1 MTTARIPRPD
11 VQLLL
16 AGAALTFATGIVAA
30 GPRGPLVLTALA
42 GLAFFVGTAACFVV
56 APHLAV
62 AATIPLFAL
71 LPTIRA
77 LAIPSIGPLK
87 DAVTAAAALA
97 LLVVA
102 VRAREQGKAWLDRRL
117 GLAIAFLLALYVVNI
132 GGLVNGTAFT
142 SGWMHGVR
150 LVDGAPDPA
159 PRRSGHRR
167 SANVALGLGVAR
179 RDGGHRARCTG
190 SISSS

>member
-1 MTTARIPRPD
+1 M
-11 VQLLL
+11 
-16 AGAALTFATGIVAA
+16 
-30 GPRGPLVLTALA
+30 LTALA

-150 LVDGAPDPA
+150 LVTEPLILLLVGLAVGDQRTLRWA
-159 PRRSGHRR
+159 
-167 SANVALGLGVAR
+167 LGVAR
-179 RDGGHRARCTG
+179 CDGRHRRPVRHLPAAHRR
-190 SISSS
+190 